1 MRAVGTE
8 RGEGREACLF
18 AEVDT
23 GGRPTL
29 RPASTPRPLTPE
41 PCYQHPPNPLPMGG
55 PTPATRLEEEQDYK
69 VQDSASGGAGR
80 EGRRAEDE
88 GVEAGGKLGDIVVG
102 GERSR
107 GGEVVV
113 VGLGVVVGVRP
124 E

>member
-1 MRAVGTE
+1 MLAVGTE
-8 RGEGREACLF
+8 RGEGRETSLL
-18 AEVDT
+18 AEEDKGDQQT
-23 GGRPTL
+23 QGPT
-29 RPASTPRPLTPE
+29 RTPSPLTPE
-41 PCYQHPPNPLPMGG
+41 PYYRHPPNPLPMGG

-102 GERSR
+102 GDRSR

-113 VGLGVVVGVRP
+113 VGLGVVVVVRP